1 MNASDQ
7 VLLALSDPEG
17 RLKPPGGS
25 GWLQRLPAEELCRR
39 SFFHGVHGTVL
50 ANLQGAS
57 TGAWPASWR
66 DAAIRGLAPVV
77 RIDAARGMLLRAY
90 GLRMCRALEA
100 AGLPALLLKGAD
112 FADQLYPRPAL
123 RSFTDIDLLVRPED
137 FVRAGRVLL
146 AEGCTRHSDGPLK
159 HAAAYGEEVYLLA
172 VAGVTLRVELHWNLV
187 NSPSLHRAVHVVLDD
202 LLDDAGGFGH
212 EGRLLLAAVH
222 AGSGHQFDRL
232 KFLVDLLQLLRRGE
246 AMNLPWLAERAGR
259 TGSNRVLATAC
270 WLVATLFKC
279 PEAPIIGRRLGLT
292 PPPFWCR
299 WLLSPSLVMRGL
311 SPCGGDGLRKNLY
324 RQYLKEAR
332 PALVP
337 ANDQGTIPSVRS
349 SHGED
354 AP

>member
-1 MNASDQ
+1 MNAPDR
-7 VLLALSDPEG
+7 VLLTLSDPEG
-17 RLKPPGGS
+17 RVRPPAGS
-25 GWLQRLPAEELCRR
+25 GWVPQLSAEELCRR
-39 SFFHGVHGTVL
+39 ALFHGVHGTVL

-57 TGAWPASWR
+57 AEAWPASWR
-66 DAAIRGLAPVV
+66 DAAIRALAPVV
-77 RIDAARGMLLRAY
+77 RIDAARGMLLSAY

-112 FADQLYPRPAL
+112 FADHLYPRPAL

-137 FVRAGRVLL
+137 FARAGRVLL
-146 AEGCTRHSDGPLK
+146 EEGCVRHSDGPLK
-159 HAAAYGEEVYLLA
+159 HAAAYGEEVYLLT

-187 NSPSLHRAVHVVLDD
+187 NSPSLHRTVHVVLDD
-202 LLDDAGGFGH
+202 LLDNAGGFGH

-222 AGSGHQFDRL
+222 AGSGRQFDRL

-246 AMNLPWLAERAGR
+246 TMNLPWLAKRAGR

-270 WLVATLFKC
+270 WLVATLFKS
-279 PEAPIIGRRLGLT
+279 PEARIMGRRLGLT

-299 WLLSPSLVMRGL
+299 WLLSPPLVMRGL
-311 SPCGGDGLRKNLY
+311 SPRGGDGLRKNLF
-324 RQYLKEAR
+324 RQYLKGGGPVR
-332 PALVP
+332 LP
-337 ANDQGTIPSVRS
+337 ANDQGAILS